1 MKKGGKAKGRARVV
15 LAAGQAR
22 KREERAKRAT
32 LQKERR
38 RNRHDTTSD
47 MADVL
52 KLNAQV
58 AVLGCRVKEML
69 ADGNCLFYSLSDQL
83 FGDPWRHA
91 ELRAGCVAYM
101 EANSDDFAPFMEDD
115 EPFEE
120 YCRKMQQDGE
130 WGGNQELCAT
140 ARLHSVSITIHVL
153 EAPRMEVHPE
163 GDRQPRTLH
172 LVYRGQEHYDS
183 LRRTDD
189 SGQGAGGLPLPI
201 AAPSAAPPPRA
212 TTQGDGGA
220 AETVRRLRASV
231 PWVSEEEAA
240 QVLRDMHGDFDAC
253 IEFLVAAGDGSAGAA
268 EMPHPAVLEA
278 APQKMEDDSVGAAPW
293 ERVLDALPRVS
304 RALAVDTLK
313 RHEKDVDSTI
323 AELLAM
329 GLGDDDSGEGGGD
342 LAPPSQAASEPAP
355 SCSLQLL
362 GAGGTSATQARRIRP
377 NMKERGAA
385 RKKKQREQVERRR
398 LKRLGLT
405 GTDTDTSAQD
415 DKQLASTEAEKA
427 DVGALCI

>member
-15 LAAGQAR
+15 LAAGQTR

-38 RNRHDTTSD
+38 RNRHDTSD
-47 MADVL
+47 LADVL

-83 FGDPWRHA
+83 FGDPWHHA

-101 EANSDDFAPFMEDD
+101 LANSDDFAPFMEDD

-120 YCRKMQQDGE
+120 YCLKMQQDGE

-201 AAPSAAPPPRA
+201 AAPSAAPPPRT

-268 EMPHPAVLEA
+268 EMP
-278 APQKMEDDSVGAAPW
+278 QAPW

-304 RALAVDTLK
+304 RALAVETLK

-323 AELLAM
+323 AELQSM
-329 GLGDDDSGEGGGD
+329 GLGDDDSGEGGGGD
-342 LAPPSQAASEPAP
+342 SQAASEPVP
-355 SCSLQLL
+355 SCSLQSL
-362 GAGGTSATQARRIRP
+362 GAGSTSATPARRIRP

-398 LKRLGLT
+398 LNRLGLA
-405 GTDTDTSAQD
+405 TDTSEQD
-415 DKQLASTEAEKA
+415 DKQLASTEAETA